1 MLRLVPPKP
10 SEVPCPSVSQ
20 ASCNRSSTLFVLA
33 SNKCHERTGPGETWH
48 NSAARK
54 SGFKKNFGKRPA
66 WCPRQGHSRFHAV
79 PAKHHREYI
88 FRSPCR
94 PSKQPQGY
102 LHNLESDWAPLCS
115 IFFFVTYSLDSWPMT
130 MTYAP
135 SPPSVLKAYI

>member
-48 NSAARK
+48 NSAGRK
-54 SGFKKNFGKRPA
+54 SGVRKNFGKRPA
-66 WCPRQGHSRFHAV
+66 WCPGQGHSRFHAV
-79 PAKHHREYI
+79 PAKLHREYI

-102 LHNLESDWAPLCS
+102 LHNLEQTGLCYALFS
-115 IFFFVTYSLDSWPMT
+115 SSWLTLLTLDLMT